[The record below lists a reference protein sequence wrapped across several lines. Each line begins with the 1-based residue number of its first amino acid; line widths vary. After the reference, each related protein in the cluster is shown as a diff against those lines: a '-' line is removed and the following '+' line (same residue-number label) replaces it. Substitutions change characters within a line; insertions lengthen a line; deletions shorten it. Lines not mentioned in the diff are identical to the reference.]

1 MTQPAQVDLGPG
13 ATAAPG
19 RAGSRGRP
27 GGGGATNEARII
39 PEGAATAG
47 VLLAVWLLLII
58 VSTIY
63 NSTFLSRDTVLSVA
77 FTMAVAGAL
86 TVGESLVTISGG
98 VLDLS
103 IPTALI
109 LPAYVIVTLLGRG
122 INVWLVILVGLLTG
136 TLWGAFNATIIVFG
150 KLNPIIVTLGT
161 NFGGAAILNIYVENA
176 VVPLH
181 SGLSTWGKGDFL
193 GLPNVFWPMV
203 LLIAVVGYLLP
214 RTRVGRRTIAV
225 GGNPEAAKIRGI
237 SLRKT
242 RFGVFMVAGLFAGFA
257 AILFTASQST
267 FVSTDGTT
275 YLFTAI
281 AATLVAGIGLSG
293 GYGNIW
299 VTFLSVG
306 LLSTVPT
313 SLAFFG
319 VPSLWQDVPPGV
331 ILVIAV
337 AVDGYRRLRAAR

>member
-1 MTQPAQVDLGPG
+1 MSQ
-13 ATAAPG
+13 APV
-19 RAGSRGRP
+19 RRGRQV
-27 GGGGATNEARII
+27 GTSAGQ
-39 PEGAATAG
+39 AATATLDG
-47 VLLAVWLLLII
+47 HEPTATKESRVASEPVATAGILLAVWLVLI
-58 VSTIY
+58 VASTIY
-63 NSTFLSRDTVLSVA
+63 KSSFLSRDTVLSVT
-77 FTMAVAGAL
+77 FTMAVAGVL

-122 INVWLVILVGLLTG
+122 VNVWLAILVGLVTG
-136 TLWGAFNATIIVFG
+136 AAWGCLNAFIIVVG

-161 NFGGAAILNIYVENA
+161 NFAGAAILNINVQNA

-181 SGLSTWGKGDFL
+181 SGLSTWGKGYFL

-203 LLIAVVGYLLP
+203 ALVAVAGYLLP

-225 GGNPEAAKIRGI
+225 GGNPQAAKIRGI

-242 RFGVFMVAGLFAGFA
+242 RFGVFVVAGLLAGFGA
-257 AILFTASQST
+257 VLFTASQST
-267 FVSTDGTT
+267 FISSDGTT

-293 GYGNIW
+293 GSGNLW

-319 VPSLWQDVPPGV
+319 VPSLWQDLPPGI
-331 ILVIAV
+331 ILVV
-337 AVDGYRRLRAAR
+337 AVSLDGYRRLRTAR